1 MSRPSITGNCVFKWT
16 LLQSGWA
23 KEPASSWLRRFTA
36 LGQRFAHL
44 SGKAMAVPAEGPLA
58 SEGLRSQVSRSPV
71 SSPSPQYVFFCS
83 SWPQSEAQLPAHSFL
98 GQIEERTLRVQR
110 PSPPPRPR
118 TFGEEPGCVLNT
130 TSDVVVIQQEERP
143 GRKAK
148 GEDIVWVQSVFAI
161 FHIGSFYECSRNKT
175 TAAN

>member
-1 MSRPSITGNCVFKWT
+1 MQGAQPVVRKGHSTCEGIQPPCLMRKFIGRKRSPWVFQDMSRPSITGNCVFKWT

-44 SGKAMAVPAEGPLA
+44 SGKAMAMPAEGPLA

-110 PSPPPRPR
+110 PSPP
-118 TFGEEPGCVLNT
+118 
-130 TSDVVVIQQEERP
+130 RP
-143 GRKAK
+143 GLLGKSP
-148 GEDIVWVQSVFAI
+148 DV
-161 FHIGSFYECSRNKT
+161 C
-175 TAAN
+175 

>member
-23 KEPASSWLRRFTA
+23 KEPASSWLRHFTA

-110 PSPPPRPR
+110 PSPPPAPDFWGRAR
-118 TFGEEPGCVLNT
+118 MCAEYNLRCCCY
-130 TSDVVVIQQEERP
+130 SA
-143 GRKAK
+143 GRKTRK
-148 GEDIVWVQSVFAI
+148 KSEGRRYCLGTICVCNFPHR
-161 FHIGSFYECSRNKT
+161 FFL
-175 TAAN
+175 